1 MDSGFIVSR
10 SIYQEIVMQKHKF
23 LLKSYSKHPK
33 NYGLLQHPDWELL
46 AWEKMHE
53 KLDSHT
59 KYLNHFNEN

>member
-1 MDSGFIVSR
+1 
-10 SIYQEIVMQKHKF
+10 MQKHKF